1 MNRSPSTSPFRTTL
15 GVHPA
20 DTGAARNDFVRWMDG
35 AGVDEAVAGELA
47 VVFSELAAN
56 AANASPGTEDPA
68 EVSAWTEPDSV
79 VIEISNRVGGVS
91 RRRRR
96 WDLSDP
102 LRSGGR
108 GLMIVRAYTDDIA
121 FQATDDTV
129 VVRCRRLLPR

>member
-1 MNRSPSTSPFRTTL
+1 MTRFPTTSPFRTTL
-15 GVHPA
+15 GVDPA
-20 DTGAARNDFVRWMDG
+20 DTGAARNEFVRWMDG
-35 AGVDEAVAGELA
+35 AGVDQDVAGELA

-56 AANASPGTEDPA
+56 AANASPPTDGPA

-79 VIEISNRVGGVS
+79 VIEVSNRVGRVS
-91 RRRRR
+91 RRRPR

-121 FQATDDTV
+121 FQATGDTV
-129 VVRCRRLLPR
+129 VVRCRRLLTR